1 MAMRALFAALLLSGI
16 ASSPLEAACPGGPAS
31 SFTVTG
37 QVKTPTVF
45 YPNNLGQLPV
55 AQANV
60 TYFAAGSVTTQSFTG
75 ALLWDL
81 LDSPPVGGIVVDPTI
96 KNDILR
102 KIIIVTGSD
111 CYQSVFGAGENNPA
125 FGGSQ
130 IMVAYGVNGGPLEA
144 NGFAR
149 IVVPGDKQGGRF
161 VSNIVNIDV
170 EDTSSFPMIPPTK
183 PHW

>member
-1 MAMRALFAALLLSGI
+1 MTMRALFAALLLFAV
-16 ASSPLEAACPGGPAS
+16 ASSPLEAACPGGPS
-31 SFTVTG
+31 NSFTVTG
-37 QVKTPTVF
+37 QVKTPTTF
-45 YPNNLGQLPV
+45 YQKNLEQLPA

-81 LDSPPVGGIVVDPTI
+81 LNSPPVGGIVVDPTI

-102 KIIIVTGSD
+102 KIITVTGSD
-111 CYQSVFGAGENNPA
+111 CYQSVFGAGENSPA

-130 IMVAYGVNGGPLEA
+130 IMVAYGANGGSLGA

-149 IVVPGDKQGGRF
+149 IVVPRDKQGGRF

-170 EDTSSFPMIPPTK
+170 EDASGFPVTPPGK